1 MPRKAGGLVSF
12 KFLPRTPVGRWR
24 LALAGLA
31 ALLALFLVLQRPPW
45 TVFAAAANGMGID
58 DYIEGYTWIAAVL
71 GIATLAVLAVIC
83 PWWAR
88 APEPSGIA
96 GAPRAP
102 HWFWPLVAGAIMAGT
117 ALSLPLLSQS
127 LEADECMSLR
137 ESILGHFR
145 RVPPDGRVE
154 FKNVSWKKTIYGY
167 QQVNNHILASIVAR
181 ISNGAWR
188 AVARPPGLQ
197 FSEVALRLPFFLAAL
212 ASIAAFAMVLR
223 AFGHPEAGALA
234 AWLIALHPWFE
245 RYTSL
250 ARGYALVFLLLPVMI
265 LAWRRGM
272 LGGRW
277 RWWIVVAV
285 CEVLLLWAYPGMLF
299 FLVILN
305 ALTVVLFLL
314 RGAGLAQPVRTVAS
328 RWFCCNA
335 LAAVGAMPLMLP
347 LFPQVRAY
355 FDTMPRMF
363 VGAEWGRDFASLVLT
378 GRWWAAA
385 GTAVPAVE
393 PIARAHPLAVPL
405 ALLVLAA
412 LLFAGL
418 LVFVRSGPLA
428 ASAAAAWVVAPVL
441 QFFYARHEEMF
452 IWVYYLIYLLPF
464 VMGLLSLGL
473 VAAARAFGRKPA
485 VVAGA
490 AFAGVLVFAGATH
503 APRAWQYAHSAT
515 LLRESTLLTRPDL
528 DYRSGEN
535 RRILTAGITSAPLSY
550 DANYLRLKSAT
561 ELALLC
567 MQAERTGQPL
577 FLNQG
582 HQWVLEEQ
590 WPVVARMIRDPVLFE
605 PVARMEGETATTDR
619 TIVKYRPGGV
629 QKANWALY
637 LNPPQVEFAKA
648 RAALDPGQ
656 YFVTRRPDAP

>member
-1 MPRKAGGLVSF
+1 MSLKFPPRSPTGW
-12 KFLPRTPVGRWR
+12 WR
-24 LALAGLA
+24 LALASLA
-31 ALLALFLVLQRPPW
+31 ALLGLFLVLQRPPW
-45 TVFAAAANGMGID
+45 TVFATAANGMSID
-58 DYIEGYTWIAAVL
+58 DFIEGYTWIAAVL
-71 GIATLAVLAVIC
+71 GMGTLAFLALIC
-83 PWWAR
+83 PWWAH
-88 APEPSGIA
+88 APEPSCVA
-96 GAPRAP
+96 GLPRAP
-102 HWFWPLVAGAIMAGT
+102 RWFWPLVAGAIMAGG
-117 ALSLPLLSQS
+117 ALSLPMLSQS

-154 FKNVSWKKTIYGY
+154 FKNASWKKTVYGY
-167 QQVNNHILASIVAR
+167 EQVNNHILASIVAR

-188 AVARPPGLQ
+188 AVARPSGLQ

-212 ASIAAFAMVLR
+212 ASIAAFALMLR

-277 RWWIVVAV
+277 LWWIVVVV

-299 FLVILN
+299 FLVVLN
-305 ALTVVLFLL
+305 ALTVALFLL
-314 RGAGLAQPVRTVAS
+314 RSAGLAQPVRTVAS

-363 VGAEWGRDFASLVLT
+363 VGAAWGMDFASLVLT
-378 GRWWAAA
+378 GRWWAGA
-385 GTAVPAVE
+385 GAAVPAIE
-393 PIARAHPLAVPL
+393 PIARMQPLVFWL
-405 ALLVLAA
+405 VLLVLAA
-412 LLFAGL
+412 LLLVGL
-418 LVFVRSGPLA
+418 LVFVRSGLLA
-428 ASAAAAWVVAPVL
+428 ASVATAWVVAPVL
-441 QFFYARHEEMF
+441 QFFYARHEAMF

-473 VAAARAFGRKPA
+473 IAAARVMTRRPA
-485 VVAGA
+485 AVAGA
-490 AFAGVLVFAGATH
+490 AFAAVLVFAGATH

-528 DYRSGEN
+528 DYRSEEN

-582 HQWVLEEQ
+582 HQWVLDAQ
-590 WPVVARMIRDPVLFE
+590 WPVVARMILDPVLFE

-629 QKANWALY
+629 QKVDWSLY
-637 LNPPQVEFAKA
+637 LNPSQIEFAKA
-648 RAALDPGQ
+648 QAALDPEQ